1 MSFKE
6 MLKLRH
12 LLNTKPP
19 CMSWWRSA
27 FNEINNWV
35 FKRGAREGGNFK
47 NEQYKYCVNM
57 WHLSG
62 SIFFILVKEC
72 WHFYFIQNPVGTIF
86 YNTWRKKK
94 VCVVLLFWS
103 PKIFWSI
110 YEIAMVVCRSYR
122 IWSEFSLGSDFL
134 SISKSFP
141 MQNVILEW
149 VCESY

>member
-1 MSFKE
+1 

-19 CMSWWRSA
+19 YMSWWRSA

-47 NEQYKYCVNM
+47 KWTIQTLCEYVT
-57 WHLSG
+57 
-62 SIFFILVKEC
+62 SIRFHFFILVKEY

-122 IWSEFSLGSDFL
+122 IWSKFSLGSDFL